1 MIAHVFEKQA
11 KKRLSLQTLFKIE
24 FLLQFTGSRKVLEK
38 MPDWT
43 QIDLRDLEDFVGFFA
58 FYIRL
63 FSSHTFLFT
72 GDIILK

>member
-11 KKRLSLQTLFKIE
+11 KKRLSLQTLFKTE

-43 QIDLRDLEDFVGFFA
+43 QIDLQDLEDFVGFFA
-58 FYIRL
+58 LYIRSL
-63 FSSHTFLFT
+63 SSHTFLFT

>member
-24 FLLQFTGSRKVLEK
+24 FLLQFTDSRKVLEK
-38 MPDWT
+38 MPNWT
-43 QIDLRDLEDFVGFFA
+43 KIDLRDLGDFVGFFV

-63 FSSHTFLFT
+63 LSSHTFLFT